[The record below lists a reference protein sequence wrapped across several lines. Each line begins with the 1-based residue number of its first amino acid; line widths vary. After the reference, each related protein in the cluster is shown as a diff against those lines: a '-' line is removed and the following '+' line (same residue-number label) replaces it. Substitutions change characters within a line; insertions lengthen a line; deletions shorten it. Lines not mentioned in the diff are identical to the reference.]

1 MCGIVGY
8 VGHSDRALDVII
20 DGLRRLEYRGYDSAG
35 VAILEGAKLR
45 VIRAQGKLVNLE
57 SALRDVPLA
66 GSLGIGHTR
75 WATHGKPTERN
86 AHPHMA
92 GTVAVIGN
100 GIVEN
105 FRALRDELSASG
117 SIFSSETDTE
127 IISHL
132 VFAERKRGKSLSDS
146 VRAAL
151 RRLEGSFAI
160 AVVDEDVPDEIVIAK
175 NGGNPII
182 VGLGTGENFV
192 ASDIATILPYTR
204 QMQILQDAELAVV
217 TRTSVAITTFDG
229 EHVERARKLIQWDP
243 VQAEKGGYDRFMQKE
258 IFEQPRAI
266 SDTIGT
272 RVLEDEGDVDLDGI
286 PLDEKWVRELVGIQ
300 IVACG
305 TAWHAGLIARSMIE
319 RLARIACDV
328 DLASEYRYREPIV
341 SDRHLVIPVSQ
352 SGETADTIAALR
364 EATRRGAKSLAVCN
378 VHESTIARTADHVL
392 YTHAGP
398 EIGVASTKCFTTQ
411 IVALNLI
418 ALRLALL
425 RGTMSHAEVREAT
438 QELRRL
444 PRLVEETLGLWSYVE
459 GIARR
464 HMHARD
470 FLFLGRGYGFPIALE
485 GALKLKEISYIHAE
499 GYASGEMKHGPIALI
514 DENVPVVIVANQRSV
529 YGKLVSNAEEARAR
543 GGIVIAVVEDGNTEA
558 ESFANEVIR
567 VPATSS
573 EALSAVIAT
582 IPLQMLAYHVAT
594 LKGTD
599 VDQPRN
605 LAKSVTVE

>member
-8 VGHSDRALDVII
+8 VGHSDRAQDVIL

-35 VAILEGAKLR
+35 IAVLVDGKLR

-57 SALRDVPLA
+57 WALRDVPLA

-75 WATHGKPTERN
+75 WATHGKPSERN
-86 AHPHMA
+86 AHPHAA

-105 FRALRDELSASG
+105 FRELRAELERGGCQFRSD
-117 SIFSSETDTE
+117 TDTE

-132 VFAERKRGKSLSDS
+132 VYEARKRGASLIEA
-146 VRAAL
+146 VRLAMA
-151 RRLEGSFAI
+151 RLEGSCAI
-160 AVVDEDVPDEIVIAK
+160 AVVDESSPGEIAIAK
-175 NGGNPII
+175 NGGNPIV
-182 VGLGTGENFV
+182 VGHGKGENFI
-192 ASDIATILPYTR
+192 ASDVATLLPYTR
-204 QMQILQDAELAVV
+204 QIQILHDGELARV
-217 TRTSVAITTFDG
+217 TTDSVEIQTFDG
-229 EHVERARKLIQWDP
+229 RPVQREQKLVQWDP

-258 IFEQPRAI
+258 IHEQPRAI
-266 SDTIGT
+266 GDTIGT
-272 RVLEDEGDVDLDGI
+272 RVLEAEGDVDLDGI
-286 PLDEKWVRELVGIQ
+286 ARDPAWVRDLAGVQ
-300 IVACG
+300 LVACG
-305 TAWHAGLIARSMIE
+305 TAWHASLIGRSMIE
-319 RLARIACDV
+319 RLARIPCDV
-328 DLASEYRYREPIV
+328 DLASEYRYREPIIGK
-341 SDRHLVIPVSQ
+341 RHLVIPVSQ

-364 EATRRGAKSLAVCN
+364 EASDRGARSLAICN
-378 VHESTIARTADHVL
+378 VHDSTIARTADWVL

-411 IVALNLI
+411 VVALYLV
-418 ALRLALL
+418 ALKLGLL
-425 RGTMSHAEVREAT
+425 RGALNADDVRRLGH
-438 QELRRL
+438 ELRRV
-444 PRLVEETLGLWSYVE
+444 PRLVEQTLALWPQME
-459 GIARR
+459 AIARR
-464 HMHARD
+464 RQHARD
-470 FLFLGRGYGFPIALE
+470 FLFLGKGYGFPIALE

-514 DENVPVVIVANQRSV
+514 DEDVPVVIVANQASV
-529 YGKLVSNAEEARAR
+529 YAKIVSNAEEARAR
-543 GGIVIAVVEDGNTEA
+543 GGIVIAVVDERNGDA
-558 ESFANEVIR
+558 ERYADEVVR

-573 EALSAVIAT
+573 EPLSALLAT